1 MSDLTTTPTREIE
14 AELSRRRLA
23 SLSVEAL
30 QAELDYRASRALAQ
44 SPASAKRVRYATKAE
59 WARAQLQ
66 EFQRQKDKLKEQS
79 GTGGTSERLRRR
91 DSYRALD
98 EQIEKFTRLVRRY
111 EEHGE

>member
-1 MSDLTTTPTREIE
+1 MSDLTTTSTREIE
-14 AELSRRRLA
+14 AELARRRLA

-30 QAELDYRASRALAQ
+30 QAELDSRASRAPAK
-44 SPASAKRVRYATKAE
+44 SPASTKRVHYATKAE

-66 EFQRQKDKLKEQS
+66 GFQRQKDKLKEES
-79 GTGGTSERLRRR
+79 GTGGTIERMRRR

-111 EEHGE
+111 EEKGE

>member
-1 MSDLTTTPTREIE
+1 MNDLTTTPTREIE
-14 AELSRRRLA
+14 AELVRRRLA

-30 QAELDYRASRALAQ
+30 QAELDYLASRA
-44 SPASAKRVRYATKAE
+44 PTSAKRVRYATKAE

-66 EFQRQKDKLKEQS
+66 EFQRQKDKLKEES

-111 EEHGE
+111 EENGE

>member
-1 MSDLTTTPTREIE
+1 MNDLTTTPTREIE
-14 AELSRRRLA
+14 AELVRRRLA

-30 QAELDYRASRALAQ
+30 QAELDYRASHA
-44 SPASAKRVRYATKAE
+44 PTSAKRVRYATKAE

-111 EEHGE
+111 EENGE

>member
-1 MSDLTTTPTREIE
+1 MTDLTTISTREIE
-14 AELSRRRLA
+14 AELSRRLLA

-30 QAELDYRASRALAQ
+30 QAELSYRASTA
-44 SPASAKRVRYATKAE
+44 PTSAKRVRYATKAE
-59 WARAQLQ
+59 WARGQLQ

-98 EQIEKFTRLVRRY
+98 EQIDKFTRLARRY
-111 EEHGE
+111 VERGE